1 MISMT
6 WAELDREVDAAA
18 AGMVA
23 TLSLQVGDRVA
34 LVLSNSPAFV
44 TAYFAIL
51 RAGLVAVPVN
61 PGYTA
66 PELAH
71 LLGSADV
78 KAVLCDDASTAV
90 VEEAVSGTHRVLVD
104 PAGFDA
110 MVAGGRTAG
119 VNIQPGQARSGGEDL
134 AVLLFTSGTSGQPRG
149 AMLTHRALLANI
161 EQCRALEPV
170 PMLAD
175 DVVLLVLPL
184 FHIYG
189 LNAVLGM
196 VAATGA
202 TAVLCERFDPA
213 ATLDLVRAEAVTNV
227 PGAPPMYLA
236 WAAAGSSALEA
247 LRGVRMLASGASPLP
262 PAVLE
267 QVHAG
272 SGRLIHEGYGLTET
286 APVVASTIASARV
299 KPGSIGQAVPGV
311 EVRLLD
317 EGGVPVADGD
327 PGEIWVRG
335 DNLFSGYWPGGVE
348 GPDAEGW
355 WATGDVAYA
364 DDDGDLFLVD
374 RRKELVLVSG
384 FNVYP
389 REVEDAL
396 CEHPDILEVAVI
408 AVPDDFTGEA
418 VKAFVVARP
427 GSALRPE
434 QVMAHAETRL
444 ARFKRPS
451 SVVMVE
457 KLPHSATGKV
467 AKGRLR
473 EREAGE
479 VLG

>member
-18 AGMVA
+18 AGMAA
-23 TLSLQVGDRVA
+23 TLSSRVGDRVA

-66 PELAH
+66 PELAQ

-78 KAVLCDDASTAV
+78 KAVLCDDASTGV
-90 VEEAVSGTHRVLVD
+90 VEEAVSGTSRVLVD
-104 PAGFDA
+104 PSGFDA
-110 MVAGGRTAG
+110 MVAAGRAAG
-119 VNIQPGQARSGGEDL
+119 PVQAQSGGEDL

-161 EQCRALEPV
+161 EQCRALDPV

-184 FHIYG
+184 FHIYA

-202 TAVLCERFDPA
+202 TAVLCERFDPV
-213 ATLDLVRAEAVTNV
+213 ATIDLIRAESVTNV

-236 WAAAGSSALEA
+236 WAAAGSTALEA
-247 LRGVRMLASGASPLP
+247 LQGVRMLASGASPLP
-262 PAVLE
+262 AAVLE

-286 APVVASTIASARV
+286 APVVASTIASVRV

-317 EGGVPVADGD
+317 EGGQQVTDGD

-335 DNLFSGYWPGGVE
+335 DNLFSGYWPDGTE

-364 DDDGDLFLVD
+364 DGDGDLFLVD
-374 RRKELVLVSG
+374 RRKELVLVNG

-389 REVEDAL
+389 REVEDAI
-396 CEHPDILEVAVI
+396 CAHPDVLEVAVI
-408 AVPDDFTGEA
+408 SVPDEFTGEA

-451 SVVMVE
+451 SVVLVE